1 MLADRI
7 DELDRRFQA
16 FYGQL
21 GHLQQRSARGRNAPV
36 GNIAKRYFQVPD
48 CGAKLCGE
56 HACQDS
62 LITNEDLGAH
72 ARNLRLPLGE
82 HAAPPVLRQFTVGTG
97 GATNNLGRLTEG
109 AQKSPAH
116 SVGIGKTS
124 FSCNDVNR

>member
-1 MLADRI
+1 MLAQWTLAGLFAI
-7 DELDRRFQA
+7 SMTSVQA
-16 FYGQL
+16 QVAS
-21 GHLQQRSARGRNAPV
+21 SASH
-36 GNIAKRYFQVPD
+36 PD
-48 CGAKLCGE
+48 FSK
-56 HACQDS
+56 DS
-62 LITNEDLGAH
+62 LITDEDLGAH
-72 ARNLRLPLGE
+72 ARNLRLLLGE